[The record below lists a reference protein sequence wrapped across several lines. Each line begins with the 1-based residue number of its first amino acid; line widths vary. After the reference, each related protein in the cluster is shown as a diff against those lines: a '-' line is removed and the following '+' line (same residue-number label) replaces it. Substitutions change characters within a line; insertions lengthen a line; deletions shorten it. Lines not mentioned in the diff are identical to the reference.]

1 MRKLIEVVRD
11 DEEQSQLLFSAIFNK
26 MHLNLNSIKVEKFRV
41 AESQLEMLKLLFEFK
56 EA

>member
-11 DEEQSQLLFSAIFNK
+11 DEEQSQLLFSAIFSK
-26 MHLNLNSIKVEKFRV
+26 MHLNLNFIKVEKFRV